1 MKDKVVLQ
9 IKDQDSGQD
18 KKNKNIFSQQV
29 VAGRNLVIMPKIIK
43 AVVLAAVVLTVL
55 FYIGFYLKN
64 IISFPVLEIIQPA
77 DNQTITKTQV
87 DVIGLTESEAQV
99 TVNGEQVLS
108 DEKGMFVKK
117 IDLKKGVNIIIIV
130 AKKKYG
136 PEKIIKKQ
144 VLVDG
149 D

>member
-1 MKDKVVLQ
+1 M
-9 IKDQDSGQD
+9 
-18 KKNKNIFSQQV
+18 
-29 VAGRNLVIMPKIIK
+29 
-43 AVVLAAVVLTVL
+43 
-55 FYIGFYLKN
+55 
-64 IISFPVLEIIQPA
+64 EIIQPA